1 MKTMFILWGL
11 LGLFK
16 TATALS
22 PNVRATSN
30 VPEESGGFCY
40 TYVVQSFSDTCQSI
54 ASAYGITEAEIE
66 NYNSDTWGWTG
77 CAGIYQGDIICL
89 SSGEPPMPVALPQ
102 ATCGPQVPGT
112 VRPKNY
118 SDLSSLNP
126 CSTGCCIMG
135 GSCATVADADLD
147 MCRSSICISNCETET
162 TSESTTAVKTTAATE
177 HTSSTKT
184 TSSTSSTK
192 SSTTEKLTS
201 TTEHT
206 SSTSTKTTAAA
217 ATGTGLWTLAA
228 YTGET
233 CNGDYYVLTGTSLTD
248 TECLSLHGGLNFEM
262 TDGVSC
268 GYYTDGGSTYADCD
282 SSPELEIWS
291 WSMSGGSCVAFEES
305 CSNSGSNIVDIYD
318 QSTGCQEQTM
328 YHPHYYMTWRSLKCQ
343 VS

>member
-1 MKTMFILWGL
+1 MKILLILCGI
-11 LGLFK
+11 LGLFE
-16 TATALS
+16 TTTALS
-22 PNVRATSN
+22 PSVRATSS
-30 VPEESGGFCY
+30 VPGKDGDGLCY
-40 TYVVQSFSDTCQSI
+40 NYIVQYSDTCQSI
-54 ASAYGITEAEIE
+54 ASEYGITKALIE
-66 NYNSDTWGWTG
+66 KYNSDTWGWTG
-77 CAGIYQGDIICL
+77 CSGIYQGDIICL
-89 SSGEPPMPVALPQ
+89 SSGEPPMPMALPL

-112 VRPKNY
+112 ARPKNY
-118 SDLSSLNP
+118 AELSSLNP
-126 CSTGCCIMG
+126 CATGCCIITG
-135 GSCATVADADLD
+135 GCASAEDGDSDL
-147 MCRSSICISNCETET
+147 CRTSQCISGCDT
-162 TSESTTAVKTTAATE
+162 TSASTST
-177 HTSSTKT
+177 TSSTKS

-192 SSTTEKLTS
+192 STSTEGSTS

-248 TECLSLHGGLNFEM
+248 TECLDLHGGLSLEM

-282 SSPELEIWS
+282 SSPELGIWS
-291 WSMSGGSCVAFEES
+291 WSISGGSCVAFEKS
-305 CSNSGSNIVDIYD
+305 CSNSGSNIVDLYD
-318 QSTGCQEQTM
+318 QSTGCQESTM